1 MPLPRGHVSLA
12 RALSKRGLASRAEA
26 ERLIRDGRVRVDG
39 RLVRDPMAAVVPE
52 RIAVAIDGAAAA
64 SPSPRTILLH
74 KPRGVLTTRHDPE
87 GRRTVYDLVGGA
99 DRRLVPVGRLDQATT
114 GLLLFTTDTRLAAWL
129 TDPANAVPRVYVVT
143 VRGRVSPEAAARL
156 EAGWAVDGEPLRAA
170 AAVLRK
176 ASGRESHLVVTLTE
190 GRNREVRRL
199 FADLGHEVTRLAR
212 VRFGGLELGSLAPG
226 RWRDVAPDELAAAFP
241 AFPRR

>member
-39 RLVRDPMAAVVPE
+39 RVVHDPTTAVVPE
-52 RIAVAIDGAAAA
+52 RIAVAIDGSAVA
-64 SPSPRTILLH
+64 SPAPRTLLLH
-74 KPRGVLTTRHDPE
+74 KPRGVLTTRDDPE
-87 GRRTVYDLVGGA
+87 GRRTVFDLVA
-99 DRRLVPVGRLDQATT
+99 DAGVRVVPVGRLDQATT
-114 GLLLFTTDTRLAAWL
+114 GLLLLTTDTQFAAWL
-129 TDPANAVPRVYVVT
+129 TDPANAVERVYVVT
-143 VRGRVSPEAAARL
+143 VRGRVTPDAAARL
-156 EAGWAVDGEPLRAA
+156 ETGRVVDGEPLRAA
-170 AAVLRK
+170 AVVLRK

-199 FADLGHEVTRLAR
+199 FADIGHEVTRLAR

-226 RWRDVAPDELAAAFP
+226 RWRDVTAEEIAAAFP